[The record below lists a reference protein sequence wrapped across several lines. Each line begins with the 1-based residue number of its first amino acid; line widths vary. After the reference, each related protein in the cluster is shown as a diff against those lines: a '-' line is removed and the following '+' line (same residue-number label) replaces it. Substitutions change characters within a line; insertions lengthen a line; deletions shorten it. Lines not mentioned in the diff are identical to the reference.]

1 MRDIELYR
9 HLLGITSPW
18 TVRDV
23 ELSVEQ
29 QRVDVWVEHPEG
41 QSFACPECQR
51 EWPVYD
57 HGKERV
63 WRHLDSCQFQTFL
76 HASPPRV
83 NCAAHGVKTAHLPWA
98 DTRSRFTLLFERM
111 AIDVLKACDTQAASR
126 LLRLSWDEA
135 HGIKRRAVER
145 GMKVRGALA
154 AGYLGVDEKAF
165 KRGHRYV
172 TVVSELGTG
181 NVRHVVETRT
191 KESLASFYSGLTAE
205 EKAGIGAVAMDMW
218 PAFIQATKAALPDA
232 DEKIVFDRFHI
243 MSKLTEAVDK
253 VRRGEHKALM
263 QDGDSRLKG
272 SKYLW
277 LRNVENMGD
286 EQHRAFTA
294 LKDLSLK
301 TSRAWAI
308 KELLK
313 QMWSYRSKT
322 WARKFFDRW
331 YYWAT
336 HSRLAP
342 VVVAAKTVKRH
353 LQGLLNYCQHP
364 ITNAT
369 AESINAKIQK
379 LICQSRGYRNIE
391 NFKSDILFHCGGL
404 NLYPATH
411 AKAG

>member
-1 MRDIELYR
+1 MRDVELYR
-9 HLLGITSPW
+9 HLLGITTPW

-23 ELSVEQ
+23 ELSVEEK
-29 QRVDVWVEHPEG
+29 RVDVWVEHPEG
-41 QSFACPECQR
+41 LLFACPDCQR

-57 HGKERV
+57 HGQERV
-63 WRHLDSCQFQTFL
+63 WRHLDSCQFHTFL
-76 HASPPRV
+76 HARPPRV
-83 NCAAHGVKTAHLPWA
+83 HCPEHGVKTVPLPWA
-98 DTRSRFTLLFERM
+98 EMRSRFTLLFERM
-111 AIDVLKACDTQAASR
+111 AIDVLKACDTQAAAR
-126 LLRLSWDEA
+126 LLGLSWDEA

-145 GMKVRGALA
+145 GMKARPPLV
-154 AGYLGVDEKAF
+154 AGSLGVDEKAF

-181 NVRHVVETRT
+181 HVRHVVETRT
-191 KESLASFYSGLTAE
+191 KEALSGFYAGLSAAEKSGIE
-205 EKAGIGAVAMDMW
+205 AVAMDMW
-218 PAFIQATKAALPDA
+218 PAFITATKEALPEPDG
-232 DEKIVFDRFHI
+232 KIVFDRFHI
-243 MSKLTEAVDK
+243 MGKLTEAVDK
-253 VRRGEHKALM
+253 VRRSEHQALL
-263 QDGDSRLKG
+263 QDGDTRLKG

-277 LRNVENMGD
+277 LRNVDTMGA
-286 EQHRAFTA
+286 EQYQAFSA
-294 LKDLSLK
+294 LKDLNLK

-308 KELLK
+308 KEMLK

-342 VVVAAKTVKRH
+342 VVAAAKTVKRH
-353 LQGLLNYCQHP
+353 LEGLLNYCQHP

-379 LICQSRGYRNIE
+379 MICQSRGYRNID
-391 NFKSDILFHCGGL
+391 NFKADILFHCGGL